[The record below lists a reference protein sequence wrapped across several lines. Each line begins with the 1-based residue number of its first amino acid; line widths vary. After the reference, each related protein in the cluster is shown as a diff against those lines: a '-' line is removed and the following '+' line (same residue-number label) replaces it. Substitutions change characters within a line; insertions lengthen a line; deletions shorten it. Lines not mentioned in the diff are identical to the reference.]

1 MSKEKFYYDSRTA
14 TYVEIK
20 EPFFKRF
27 KKIATILLVV
37 SALGAVMYFAVGT
50 LDTINYSFSN
60 DEGNVDNP
68 ISLVSNNNYDAEM
81 DKMTEQYNALNK
93 KLEKANVVLENLQER
108 DNHLYRT
115 YFELDPISD
124 EVRKGG
130 FGGTDRYKDLKNL
143 SKAELVIETSK
154 KVDMLSKQ
162 LLIQSQS
169 IEEVAKRAKEK
180 EKMLASIPAIQPI
193 AKNKLKRLASGY
205 GMRRHP
211 ILKIGK
217 MHWGLDFSAKTGTPI
232 YATGDARVKSA
243 GRMGGYGNVV
253 VLDHGY
259 GYETLYAH
267 MSRFGKYEAGD
278 KVKRGDIIGYVGN
291 TGLSSGPHLHYEVH
305 KSGEKIDPIS
315 FFYKSVSPDEYKK
328 LYNQAQEAG
337 QSMD

>member
-1 MSKEKFYYDSRTA
+1 MSKEKFYYDCKTG
-14 TYVEIK
+14 TYVRID
-20 EPFFKRF
+20 EPFVKRF
-27 KKIATILLVV
+27 KKVVIILSTV
-37 SALGAVMYFAVGT
+37 SILGITFAY
-50 LDTINYSFSN
+50 IFSN
-60 DEGNVDNP
+60 NRSTPVKTA
-68 ISLVSNNNYDAEM
+68 SLVSNNNSETELN
-81 DKMTEQYNALNK
+81 KMVGQYEALNE
-93 KLEKANVVLENLQER
+93 KLEKANTVLDNLQER

-115 YFELDPISD
+115 YFELSPISD

-143 SKAELVIETSK
+143 SKADLVIKTSK

-162 LLIQSQS
+162 LLVQSKS
-169 IEEVAKRAKEK
+169 IEEIAKRAKEK

-217 MHWGLDFSAKTGTPI
+217 MHWGLDFSANTGTPI
-232 YATGDARVKSA
+232 YATGDATVKSA

-259 GYETLYAH
+259 GYETYYAH
-267 MSRFGKYEAGD
+267 MSKFGKYQKGQ
-278 KVKRGDIIGYVGN
+278 KVKRGDIIGYVGS
-291 TGLSSGPHLHYEVH
+291 TGLSSGPHLHYEIH
-305 KSGEKIDPIS
+305 KDGEKIDPIS
-315 FFYKSVSPDEYKK
+315 FFYKNVSPDEYKK
-328 LYNQAQEAG
+328 LHDQAQEAG

>member
-1 MSKEKFYYDSRTA
+1 MSKEKFYFDSKTA
-14 TYVEIK
+14 TYIK
-20 EPFFKRF
+20 IEESFSKRF
-27 KKIATILLVV
+27 KITALALVTTGV
-37 SALGAVMYFAVGT
+37 LGITSFYLFSKNSDSPNDT
-50 LDTINYSFSN
+50 L
-60 DEGNVDNP
+60 
-68 ISLVSNNNYDAEM
+68 SLVSNNNHETELN
-81 DKMTEQYNALNK
+81 KMKEQYNALNE
-93 KLEKANVVLENLQER
+93 KLEKANTVLENLQER

-143 SKAELVIETSK
+143 SKADLVIETSK

-162 LLIQSQS
+162 LLVQSQS

-180 EKMLASIPAIQPI
+180 EKMLESIPAIQPI
-193 AKNKLKRLASGY
+193 AKNELKRLASGY

-217 MHWGLDFSAKTGTPI
+217 MHWGLDFSADTGTPI
-232 YATGDARVKSA
+232 YATGDATVKSA
-243 GRMGGYGNVV
+243 DRMGGYGNVI

-259 GYETLYAH
+259 GYETYYAH
-267 MSRFGKYEAGD
+267 MSKFGKYRAGQ
-278 KVKRGDIIGYVGN
+278 KVKRGDIIGYVGS

-305 KSGEKIDPIS
+305 KNGEKIDPIS

-328 LYNQAQEAG
+328 LHDQAQEAG

>member
-1 MSKEKFYYDSRTA
+1 MSKEKFYFDSKTA
-14 TYVEIK
+14 TYVKIE
-20 EPFFKRF
+20 ESFSKRF
-27 KKIATILLVV
+27 KKVAIVL
-37 SALGAVMYFAVGT
+37 SAVGT
-50 LDTINYSFSN
+50 LGFVSGNLFFNTTSNNVNLLTSN
-60 DEGNVDNP
+60 DSSVE
-68 ISLVSNNNYDAEM
+68 IAEM
-81 DKMTEQYNALNK
+81 EEQYNALNE
-93 KLEKANVVLENLQER
+93 KLEKANTVLENLQER

-115 YFELDPISD
+115 YFELNPISD

-143 SKAELVIETSK
+143 SKADLVIETSK

-162 LLIQSQS
+162 LLVQSQS
-169 IEEVAKRAKEK
+169 IEEIAKRAKEK
-180 EKMLASIPAIQPI
+180 EKMLASIPAIQPV
-193 AKNKLKRLASGY
+193 AKDELKRLASGY

-217 MHWGLDFSAKTGTPI
+217 MHWGLDFSADTGTPI
-232 YATGDARVKSA
+232 YATGDAVVKSA

-259 GYETLYAH
+259 GYETYYAH
-267 MSRFGKYEAGD
+267 MSKFGKYTTGQ

-305 KSGEKIDPIS
+305 KNGEKIDPIS

-328 LYNQAQEAG
+328 LHDQAQEAG